1 MSYWASVIVVAM
13 TGVNVAQAIELKVMA
28 ASAVKEAYLELV
40 SDFENSSGNKV
51 ITIWG
56 ARKDLPRG
64 SVAAKWSISS
74 LSLLPTSTN

>member
-1 MSYWASVIVVAM
+1 MSYWASFIVVAM
-13 TGVNVAQAIELKVMA
+13 MGVNVAQAIELKVMA

-56 ARKDLPRG
+56 APKDLPRRG
-64 SVAAKWSISS
+64 QAAARGGG
-74 LSLLPTSTN
+74 